1 MLSRSLRCIRVS
13 VLVSAFKCL
22 CLLYFLFFLYKC
34 VHMSSEWC
42 HVLFCA
48 AFSIPAPS
56 VSRNT
61 FRHSIHQ
68 TNSEGAEITGN
79 ACLGFCLC
87 KCCQLL
93 WGVLA
98 CAHNCILIRISHMI
112 CAPFG
117 VYIYTT
123 CNYVCCHQYNPS
135 KGHSTQ
141 RDYNESYELWAAFCL
156 ETPPPKAKNLTAAW
170 EAKFNRHRKLSKS

>member
-1 MLSRSLRCIRVS
+1 MLSRSLKCITVC

-22 CLLYFLFFLYKC
+22 CLLYFYIFFLYKC

-68 TNSEGAEITGN
+68 INSEGAEITGN

-98 CAHNCILIRISHMI
+98 CAHNCILIRISRMI
-112 CAPFG
+112 CAPFD

-123 CNYVCCHQYNPS
+123 CNYVCRHRYNPS
-135 KGHSTQ
+135 KDIQHKETTM
-141 RDYNESYELWAAFCL
+141 RVMNYEHPFVLRRH
-156 ETPPPKAKNLTAAW
+156 PPKAKTWL
-170 EAKFNRHRKLSKS
+170 LSEKQSSIGIEN